1 MLLLEKL
8 KNFKMPNSKFYILNS
23 KRNIPNS
30 GLNIPNSK
38 FQIPNSIVALSFV
51 LVFISV
57 SYATAAELTFS
68 PSQLVRGTSDI
79 YAVDLILDTQGEDI
93 NVLEASLSYPLESF
107 ILKDVLTGDS
117 VINFW
122 IQKPLSKDGLIHFSG
137 SIPAGYTGSKG
148 KVITLLLQPQLTG
161 AVLNLGILGDKDNPS
176 RVFLN
181 DSLATEKIIPAHS
194 VSFNLSSTVSN
205 GGVVNLTDK
214 IKPDIFDIAI
224 ASSNTLP
231 PNKVFVVFHTED
243 KGSGIDRYEMAQ
255 ADTAEELS
263 NNANLLWQKVVS
275 PVVINLAQTR
285 RFLAIKAFD
294 HSNNF
299 TLAVADLKPSQN
311 KTIFQN
317 PFTVAVILSI
327 IILLILSFI
336 FYSHR
341 RKNK

>member
-1 MLLLEKL
+1 IVNSMKIVNCKLKILLLVL
-8 KNFKMPNSKFYILNS
+8 
-23 KRNIPNS
+23 
-30 GLNIPNSK
+30 
-38 FQIPNSIVALSFV
+38 LSFV

-68 PSQLVRGTSDI
+68 PPQLVRGTSDT

-107 ILKDVLTGDS
+107 TLKDVLTGDS

-122 IQKPLSKDGLIHFSG
+122 IKPPGLQEEQKDLIYFAG
-137 SIPAGYTGSKG
+137 SIPAGYTGSQG
-148 KVITLLLQPQLTG
+148 KVITLLLQPQLAG
-161 AVLNLGILGDKDNPS
+161 AVLNLGIVSDKDNPS

-181 DSLATEKIIPAHS
+181 DSLATEEIIPAHS
-194 VSFNLSSTVSN
+194 LSFNLSSPGSN
-205 GGVVNLTDK
+205 GGVINLTDK
-214 IKPDIFDIAI
+214 IKPDMFSIAI

-231 PNKVFVVFHTED
+231 LNNVFIVFHTD
-243 KGSGIDRYEMAQ
+243 DNGSGIDHYEMAQ
-255 ADTAEELS
+255 ANTAEEFS
-263 NNANLLWQKVVS
+263 SNANLLWQKVIS
-275 PVVINLAQTR
+275 PAVINLAQAQ

-299 TLAVADLKPSQN
+299 EISVVDLKPSQN
-311 KTIFQN
+311 KAVFQN

-327 IILLILSFI
+327 MILLILNFI
-336 FYSHR
+336 FYSRR